1 MVTVALQVALLPQLS
16 ATVKITVFAPKF
28 EQLKVT
34 LFKLRLTALQ
44 LSLLPLFTV
53 AAFVFTVP
61 PLLSISERFLQIAM
75 GFMVSRITMVLVAA
89 AKFLPQKSV
98 PVQVSSTCPLQ
109 FPVVIT
115 MNVDKL
121 EVPLNKQSPLCPLVK
136 GCELAVGSVLPQ

>member
-28 EQLKVT
+28 EQLKVA

-44 LSLLPLFTV
+44 LSLLPLFTA

-75 GFMVSRITMVLVAA
+75 GFMVSRIKMVLVAA

-98 PVQVSSTCPLQ
+98 PVQVSCTWPLQ
-109 FPVVIT
+109 FPAIT
-115 MNVDKL
+115 TEKVEVL
-121 EVPLNKQSPLCPLVK
+121 EVPLIAQFPL
-136 GCELAVGSVLPQ
+136 